1 VAEGCKLVS
10 PVIEYEDGSRVIFWN
25 VVLIRCTTD
34 GAHCLI
40 EQGYMEAICCS
51 RTLVLM

>member
-1 VAEGCKLVS
+1 LVS

-25 VVLIRCTTD
+25 AVLIRHTTD
-34 GAHCLI
+34 GGQCLI

-51 RTLVLM
+51 RTLALT